1 MTRGKLFILVAIF
14 ALLSLFSILAVYFT
28 HQLPTERIE
37 TTTLY
42 TYKHTGTYDYIA
54 KLKSNIIYNQSELEP
69 GEGFLYMGITEYI
82 NTTLYYRFESSRD
95 ANVTIQYSVDV
106 ILASPKWS
114 KIFDSTPQTTLNSV
128 GNVTTFSSNYLVDIA
143 SIWELK
149 NLIEGETGARATD
162 YNVTIRPEIH
172 TIASNNITT
181 VNEAFTPKM
190 TMTFQHG
197 TAVGNYIL
205 VGGLEHIRP
214 KEIVDTQRIS
224 MPGVMYQRY
233 ASYGFCAITL
243 PALAVTTWAF
253 ARTLKPSFKPEKPMD
268 EVIMPYEE
276 IIAESAGEPTYEAEK
291 TAIKM
296 KSLEDLVKVADLLIK
311 PVLSY
316 EKAQSTTSK
325 KSTRVFYIIDGT
337 TRYEFTITAPTPTGE
352 EETES
357 D

>member
-1 MTRGKLFILVAIF
+1 MTRGKFAFLVAIF
-14 ALLSLFSILAVYFT
+14 ALLSLFSILSVYFT
-28 HQLPTERIE
+28 NQLPTEKIE

-42 TYKHTGTYDYIA
+42 TYKHMGTYDYIA

-69 GEGFLYMGITEYI
+69 GEGPLYTGITEYI
-82 NTTLYYRFESSRD
+82 NTTLYYTFESSRD

-106 ILASPKWS
+106 ILGSPKWS
-114 KIFDSTPQTTLNSV
+114 KIFESTPQTTLNSV
-128 GNVTTFSSNYLVDIA
+128 GNVTTFSNNYVINIA
-143 SIWELK
+143 SIQGLK
-149 NLIEGETGARATD
+149 NLLEGETGARVTD

-172 TIASNNITT
+172 TVASNNITT
-181 VNEAFTPKM
+181 IDESFTPIM
-190 TMTFQHG
+190 TMAFQHG
-197 TAVGNYIL
+197 TAAGNYIS

-214 KEIVDTQRIS
+214 DAIVNTQRIYI
-224 MPGVMYQRY
+224 PGVMYQRY
-233 ASYGFCAITL
+233 ASYGFCVITL
-243 PALAVTTWAF
+243 SALAATTWAYT
-253 ARTLKPSFKPEKPMD
+253 RTLIPSLKPEKPME

-316 EKAQSTTSK
+316 ERAQSTTSR
-325 KSTRVFYIIDGT
+325 KSTRIFYIIDGT
-337 TRYEFTITAPTPTGE
+337 TRYEFTITAPTTTE